1 MSMLEKMAR
10 RLAQD
15 ALDRVKPGTYTSVVD
30 GVGLYQMLDG
40 NYQVAEHLGAGDDE
54 EPGMGYDAA
63 RETMV
68 AMMAERAGALVVVP
82 EEAPTGTHLAQ
93 IAQLLV
99 DSADVPTDPPDVAD
113 GEAIVGTVK
122 RALDWLTTART
133 NNRRLESVNISL
145 SDSFENISAM
155 LVKSPDIALGKDDLQ
170 TVEAVEGGVGRALRY
185 LGEVRREAAELR
197 VKVERLEVFAKNDAD
212 LAANRLQEASAE
224 NDRIREQYL
233 AAQQEIGA
241 LTVKLEAAQRTN
253 VSYSGQLE
261 GWQGRYEGLSEALS
275 MALDKLA
282 EVRK

>member
-15 ALDRVKPGTYTSVVD
+15 ALERVKPGTYTSVVD

-40 NYQVAEHLGAGDDE
+40 NYQVAERLGAGDDD
-54 EPGMGYDAA
+54 EPGISYETA

-68 AMMAERAGALVVVP
+68 AMMAEQAGALVVVP
-82 EEAPTGTHLAQ
+82 EDAPMDIHLAQ

-99 DSADVPTDPPDVAD
+99 DSADVPTDASDVAD
-113 GEAIVGTVK
+113 GAAIVGTVK
-122 RALDWLTTART
+122 NALDYLDAARDD
-133 NNRRLESVNISL
+133 NRIKYERIKALE
-145 SDSFENISAM
+145 A
-155 LVKSPDIALGKDDLQ
+155 
-170 TVEAVEGGVGRALRY
+170 
-185 LGEVRREAAELR
+185 EVRSNKEAFEALKVTEARLNDQIARWQIGANELQD
-197 VKVERLEVFAKNDAD
+197 K
-212 LAANRLQEASAE
+212 
-224 NDRIREQYL
+224 YL

>member
-1 MSMLEKMAR
+1 MLEKMAR

-15 ALDRVKPGTYTSVVD
+15 ALERVKPGTYTSVVD

-40 NYQVAEHLGAGDDE
+40 NYQVGERLGAGDEDT
-54 EPGMGYDAA
+54 PGISFETA
-63 RETMV
+63 REAMV

-99 DSADVPTDPPDVAD
+99 DSGDVPTDASDVAD
-113 GEAIVGTVK
+113 GAAIVGTVK